1 MDNLMTFFFSP
12 NGFVPYLVTY
22 FVYIAAIVIAFYI
35 GFALRKNKNKKAAEG
50 GQSGLDESGTDT
62 ESKAA

>member
-1 MDNLMTFFFSP
+1 M
-12 NGFVPYLVTY
+12 
-22 FVYIAAIVIAFYI
+22 IAFFI

-62 ESKAA
+62 ETKAA